1 VGPSSVVIPEIDW
14 YHDEVTSVGR
24 HGIAD
29 GIMLS
34 PKRGSKAMRLPPR
47 PARCA
52 YISVEQA
59 AMESQGVGIGSQA
72 VVVPLFVVR
81 LSSEKAAILVIKG
94 SKRYVKI

>member
-1 VGPSSVVIPEIDW
+1 VVPEFDW
-14 YHDEVTSVGR
+14 NQDEVTSVGR

-72 VVVPLFVVR
+72 VAVPLFVVR
-81 LSSEKAAILVIKG
+81 LSSEKVAILTIEVR
-94 SKRYVKI
+94 KRYLGN